1 MHVQNISLQPY
12 NPHSPSTMSH
22 HCHDEA
28 HGHGHGHGHDHDHD
42 HDELPD
48 SDLVHESLYQK
59 IDHDN
64 VTCLNESESN
74 AGKSVL
80 KPWHERMD
88 DTKFV
93 ESDADEQLIMR
104 IPFTGM
110 VKLKSITLRS
120 DPGETAPRKLKAFV
134 NRDDLDFDNAEST
147 AATQEWDLVE
157 DTNGQVAEYSTRVAK
172 FTSIRSLTLF
182 FSDNFGGDTTKIN
195 FIGLKGEFSEF
206 KRDPIITVYELQAN
220 PADHKVP
227 GTKDSLRY
235 EID

>member
-1 MHVQNISLQPY
+1 
-12 NPHSPSTMSH
+12 MSH

-28 HGHGHGHGHDHDHD
+28 HAHGHGHEHGHGHDDHDHD
-42 HDELPD
+42 HDESPELA
-48 SDLVHESLYQK
+48 LVHESLYSK

-64 VTCLNESESN
+64 VICLNESEPG

-80 KPWHERMD
+80 KPWHEKMD

-93 ESDADEQLIMR
+93 ESDADEQLILR

-134 NRDDLDFDNAEST
+134 NVDDLDFDNAEST
-147 AATQEWDLVE
+147 QATQEWDLVE
-157 DTNGQVAEYSTRVAK
+157 DTNGQVAEYATRVAK

-182 FSDNFGGDTTKIN
+182 FGENFGGDITKVN
-195 FIGLKGEFSEF
+195 FIGLKGEYSEF

-227 GTKDSLRY
+227 GAKQTLDRM
-235 EID
+235 ID

>member
-1 MHVQNISLQPY
+1 
-12 NPHSPSTMSH
+12 MS

-28 HGHGHGHGHDHDHD
+28 HGHAHGHGHGHGGHDHDHD
-42 HDELPD
+42 HDEAPD
-48 SDLVHESLYQK
+48 SGLVHESLYQK

-64 VTCLNESESN
+64 VVCLNEAEADS
-74 AGKSVL
+74 GKSVL
-80 KPWHERMD
+80 KPWHEKMD

-93 ESDADEQLIMR
+93 ESDADEQLILR
-104 IPFTGM
+104 IPFTGL
-110 VKLKSITLRS
+110 VKLKSISIRAE
-120 DPGETAPRKLKAFV
+120 PGESAPRKMKAFA
-134 NRDDLDFDNAEST
+134 NKDDLDFDNADST

-157 DTNGQVAEYSTRVAK
+157 DTQGQIAEYSTRVAK

-182 FSDNFGGDTTKIN
+182 FNENFGGDTTKIT

-227 GTKDSLRY
+227 GINDILGHQ
-235 EID
+235 ID

>member
-1 MHVQNISLQPY
+1 
-12 NPHSPSTMSH
+12 MSH

-28 HGHGHGHGHDHDHD
+28 HAHGHGHGHHDHDHD

-48 SDLVHESLYQK
+48 SGLVHESLYQK

-64 VTCLNESESN
+64 VTCLNEAEPNS
-74 AGKSVL
+74 GKSVL
-80 KPWHERMD
+80 KPWHEKMD

-93 ESDADEQLIMR
+93 ESDADEQLIFR
-104 IPFTGM
+104 IPFTGL
-110 VKLKSITLRS
+110 VKLKSISLRT
-120 DPGETAPRKLKAFV
+120 DPGESAPRKMKAFV
-134 NRDDLDFDNAEST
+134 NKDDLDFDNAEST
-147 AATQEWDLVE
+147 VPTQEWDLVE
-157 DTNGQVAEYSTRVAK
+157 DSHGQIAEYSTRVAK

-182 FSDNFGGDTTKIN
+182 FSENFGGDVTKIS

-227 GTKDSLRY
+227 GANDILGH
-235 EID
+235 EVE